1 HVGHRCPPRAR
12 HRPDRV
18 GGVGLGRLGPAPFC
32 AGAGVVVMVCPG
44 CGRSRQRG
52 TVGVR
57 CSCIPEAVW
66 SEPEMVSALERLDV
80 AAVVRLLR
88 FHPSCQGLTLLALSR
103 SDVSRAV
110 QVVVGLGAPGPAGGH
125 VWVLPEGFTS
135 GTPPPLPDPLPSGT
149 DPDPGEVAPPP
160 TVAEARAVVITSPVP
175 AQVHT
180 AAPDPAG
187 LGRGSVAALAAD
199 PEGLSVVVASGTTWS
214 VDSHPGYSTVRITLP
229 PD

>member
-1 HVGHRCPPRAR
+1 M
-12 HRPDRV
+12 
-18 GGVGLGRLGPAPFC
+18 
-32 AGAGVVVMVCPG
+32 VVMVCPG

-103 SDVSRAV
+103 LTGRAPSTLSEWMSGKISHPDVSRAV
-110 QVVVGLGAPGPAGGH
+110 QVFEGLGAPGHSRGH

-214 VDSHPGYSTVRITLP
+214 VDSRPGYSTVRITLP